1 MSTLLLSSP
10 GEFEMRRWFILP
22 IVTALVMSFG
32 GAAVTPSASA
42 ASARSVNTWVTV
54 KSTSPAVGCTIPV
67 AIEVREAGQ
76 PLEGVDILTG
86 LTVDGDVYASVRST
100 TGADGVGYADL
111 DTSAAY
117 AGGDARV
124 EVNLAGS
131 YVGDVAVTLNDDGG
145 CESAAAVLDAAAD
158 IWWTEDAVV
167 ADAEDAVVT
176 DPEVADSASTSGASI
191 QVPNYVQQRN
201 LSCEYASIQ
210 IATGGGISE
219 YSLDNV
225 VGWSDNPHYGYR
237 GDITGWWG
245 NTVDYGVYA
254 EPLAAALPQF
264 GYYGEAFYGLG
275 DSSALTS
282 RLDGGSP
289 TLVWLGLWGDTGFYE
304 TGADGSSYLL
314 VRGAHVVVAYAYDDS
329 GVYVS
334 DPASGTDKY
343 YDWGFFMAMWNV
355 FDGMGL
361 AVGPA

>member
-1 MSTLLLSSP
+1 
-10 GEFEMRRWFILP
+10 MRRWFILP
-22 IVTALVMSFG
+22 VVTALVMSFG
-32 GAAVTPSASA
+32 GATLAPSVTA

-54 KSTSPAVGCTIPV
+54 TSTNPSVGCTIPV
-67 AIEVREAGQ
+67 AIEVREAGE
-76 PLEGVDILTG
+76 PLAGVDILTD
-86 LTVDGDVYASVRST
+86 LNVDGDVYASVRST
-100 TGADGVGYADL
+100 TGDDGVGYADI

-124 EVNLAGS
+124 EVNVAGS
-131 YVGDVAVTLNDDGG
+131 YIGDVAVTLDNGGG
-145 CESAAAVLDAAAD
+145 CESGSAVLEAAAD
-158 IWWTEDAVV
+158 IWWADTAVAAEAEAV
-167 ADAEDAVVT
+167 ADT
-176 DPEVADSASTSGASI
+176 STGGAGL

-219 YSLDNV
+219 YALDDL

-264 GYYGEAFYGLG
+264 GYNGETFYGQG
-275 DSSALTS
+275 DASALTS

-304 TGADGSSYLL
+304 SGTDGGSYLL
-314 VRGAHVVVAYAYDDS
+314 VPGAHVVVAYGYDEA
-329 GVYVS
+329 GVYIS
-334 DPASGTDKY
+334 DPASGTNKFY
-343 YDWGFFMAMWNV
+343 EWGHFLAMWNV
-355 FDGMGL
+355 FDGMAL
-361 AVGPA
+361 AVSPA